1 MTKRRTLPSSNP
13 KFTWNVQDGSH
24 SSFIAFDSAA
34 NGKAKNRR
42 SAFTPQKIKDA
53 AELRKR
59 GACFKC
65 KMWRKAVQLSVQ
77 STSLHEVKGPFFE
90 VGCCRYSPKVDD
102 IVQREWGPETHQVLS
117 IPTYCA
123 FDLSALR
130 SRLADIVDDY
140 RTYQLGLFNQ
150 DAEEFPD
157 IVIATLRVASRH
169 EAKHPLLRAAV
180 RLWMGARFLAAPRS
194 LRGRETLGWEPIQD
208 PTAHDKDYIPI
219 PPMLDYQIDTCT
231 INWMQEV
238 TKTML
243 KELWKALLRKNKGDW
258 FLVFLIIFVPL
269 NTAEIAYE
277 AQLLY
282 VLEHGGA
289 YLSFGTIS
297 GDVPLRML
305 PSSHS
310 RNLRIRLNARSLTAR
325 TVSTTSGSWDGG
337 MLELQQRQKGG
348 SSTTEE
354 APVKQTSW
362 CRQLLFGFGEITDEW
377 PTRIAQQEHSSL
389 D

>member
-13 KFTWNVQDGSH
+13 KFTWNVQDSSH

-42 SAFTPQKIKDA
+42 SAFTPQKRKDA

-59 GACFKC
+59 GACLKC
-65 KMWRKAVQLSVQ
+65 KMWRKANLPCGANHF
-77 STSLHEVKGPFFE
+77 STSLREVQGPFFE
-90 VGCCRYSPKVDD
+90 VGCCRYSPEVDD

-117 IPTYCA
+117 IPTYCG

-140 RTYQLGLFNQ
+140 RTYQLSLFNQ

-169 EAKHPLLRAAV
+169 EAKQPLLRAA
-180 RLWMGARFLAAPRS
+180 
-194 LRGRETLGWEPIQD
+194 
-208 PTAHDKDYIPI
+208 
-219 PPMLDYQIDTCT
+219 
-231 INWMQEV
+231 
-238 TKTML
+238 
-243 KELWKALLRKNKGDW
+243 ELWKALLQKNKGDW
-258 FLVFLIIFVPL
+258 FLVFLIIFVLL

-289 YLSFGTIS
+289 HAGYFVFVFRYYIRRCSFEDAPIFSLSQFEDAAECAKLDGT
-297 GDVPLRML
+297 DREYYK
-305 PSSHS
+305 
-310 RNLRIRLNARSLTAR
+310 RLMGWRDDILQ
-325 TVSTTSGSWDGG
+325 
-337 MLELQQRQKGG
+337 LELQQRQNGG

-362 CRQLLFGFGEITDEW
+362 YRQLLFGFAENPDEW